1 MNTKT
6 PPAFKP
12 RTPIT
17 ECEYDKKAAQYGAP
31 PEGYR
36 FRKVGEKY
44 NEKTDFI
51 AWFVKEWKADAG
63 ISKIADNNHPCITP
77 SKRDSRGRFV
87 GVKPLPEVGPNIL
100 KWLGHRDIN
109 SDYLVEC
116 AASLKKLVADPVNNR
131 TSVMALNWGDSPQ
144 GAQYWNARHNGREP
158 ISAADLL
165 YIKAT
170 IAAYEN
176 RIAELRGKVKPPA
189 LEPTVA
195 DLKAKI
201 SSLEAENAAL
211 KAKIAG
217 AKVTFPS

>member
-1 MNTKT
+1 MKTT
-6 PPAFKP
+6 PPEFKP

-17 ECEYDKKAAQYGAP
+17 AFEYDKKVAQYGTP
-31 PEGYR
+31 PAGYR

-87 GVKPLPEVGPNIL
+87 GAKPLPEVGPNIL
-100 KWLGHRDIN
+100 KWLGGPNISADFLDREI
-109 SDYLVEC
+109 
-116 AASLKKLVADPVNNR
+116 ASMKRVIADPVKNY
-131 TSVMALNWGDSPQ
+131 SDVMGLNWSDSSQ
-144 GAQYWNARHNGREP
+144 GSRYWSARYHGKEP
-158 ISAADLL
+158 VSPADLL

-217 AKVTFPS
+217 AKVVFPS